1 MAEIFSTL
9 KYDSKVWVKRMKPCA
24 WFFMKRHR
32 TKDYKEILIAL
43 VEEAKKHGLV
53 LSPMYVMVDFELAA
67 KQAFEYVFI
76 DILVRGCLFHFGQTL
91 FKNLIKIG
99 LKQEYLDNEELRNFF
114 KRVFCLA
121 LIPLPSVD
129 AECIELQHLIQ
140 DIGVRY
146 PNIGIAKAERFW
158 QYFINTFFEGQFP
171 LRMWNHFD
179 NIYERTNNHV
189 EGDNNKMKLFCGAAN
204 PNVDKAV
211 HLLQQYETTSSDKY
225 KFKTN

>member
-1 MAEIFSTL
+1 MEIILSNNRENPSLRF
-9 KYDSKVWVKRMKPCA
+9 KNFMFNMK
-24 WFFMKRHR
+24 
-32 TKDYKEILIAL
+32 TKGKM
-43 VEEAKKHGLV
+43 
-53 LSPMYVMVDFELAA
+53 SAA
-67 KQAFEYVFI
+67 FVCTTPGCYASIK
-76 DILVRGCLFHFGQTL
+76 GCLFHFGQTL

-99 LKQEYLDNEELRNFF
+99 LKQEYLD

-211 HLLQQYETTSSDKY
+211 HLLQQYGTTSSDK
-225 KFKTN
+225 KKPKN